1 MDAAAVRDR
10 AAPVRE
16 DSVRSLG
23 EGFKE
28 RVGEGRRA
36 FIFLFVFFSSASQS
50 VFHARRDFAVK
61 VDRFEA
67 GKGTGAAHGWLA
79 VWSWASA

>member
-28 RVGEGRRA
+28 RVGERRRA
-36 FIFLFVFFSSASQS
+36 FIFLFVFFLERIPIGFSRTPG
-50 VFHARRDFAVK
+50 FC
-61 VDRFEA
+61 
-67 GKGTGAAHGWLA
+67 GKSRPL
-79 VWSWASA
+79 